1 MSLLNPFAA
10 AKEDTKVSNELK
22 DFLTDFSIEV
32 MPRTSA
38 KIESFTE
45 ILPKNTRVYIFKP
58 FQSFLH
64 FIYIFDNSMLF

>member
-10 AKEDTKVSNELK
+10 VKENKKVSNNLK

-32 MPRTSA
+32 MPRTAS

-45 ILPKNTRVYIFKP
+45 ILPKKQEYILLILRV
-58 FQSFLH
+58 FQLKKWCKQQ
-64 FIYIFDNSMLF
+64 YE